1 MSGVVSKFD
10 IPTSFVVQLETY
22 EKKLFRG
29 TSDVRMTV
37 EITFAGGVM
46 SVIQISRSGIRTT
59 VVTVSV
65 STHKPKFVRNG
76 KGLCMQF
83 WNRETHSV
91 LANPATQG
99 TSEPLTIYMLDNSK
113 TTILGAWVAEGQ
125 KVTAQ
130 TKAGV
135 QQFRDIREKLAQQD
149 EVQVR
154 HEAEIDTLK
163 KEQKEQKTAAKMAQK
178 VVEQLKTEQKEQK
191 TAAKMAQ
198 KVVEQLK
205 TEQKTAAKEAA
216 KKMQEHQDAVNKK
229 FDGICRSLDERLAVV
244 DDAQARQERAAAATV
259 RKGHD
264 VDEMLQTLSHA
275 GEAREKKAQ
284 EQFDGILRKISDA
297 EAVVDGNHAQ
307 FVDAQVVVDDK
318 LAMVADTEVLV
329 DEKLE
334 TLLGLT
340 FDHRDRAD
348 AHRDRLRLV
357 EGAMFALEESQ
368 DMVRA
373 EEAARGSL
381 YLS

>member
-163 KEQKEQKTAAKMAQK
+163 K
-178 VVEQLKTEQKEQK
+178 EQKEQK